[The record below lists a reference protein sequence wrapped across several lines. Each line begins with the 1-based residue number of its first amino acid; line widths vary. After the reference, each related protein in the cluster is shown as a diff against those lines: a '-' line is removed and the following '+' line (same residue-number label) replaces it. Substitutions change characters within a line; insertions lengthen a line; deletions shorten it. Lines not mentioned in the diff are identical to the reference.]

1 MGQDSYRE
9 DNVQSKTGILI
20 LKYPMEQGIITY
32 WEHMKSDTLLMI
44 VDNEKYNQLCCPLGA
59 PKGADPQ
66 SQLQEDYSDHV

>member
-1 MGQDSYRE
+1 ME

-44 VDNEKYNQLCCPLGA
+44 VDNEKYNQLCCPKA
-59 PKGADPQ
+59 NYKKTIQ
-66 SQLQEDYSDHV
+66 IMFENISEVCM